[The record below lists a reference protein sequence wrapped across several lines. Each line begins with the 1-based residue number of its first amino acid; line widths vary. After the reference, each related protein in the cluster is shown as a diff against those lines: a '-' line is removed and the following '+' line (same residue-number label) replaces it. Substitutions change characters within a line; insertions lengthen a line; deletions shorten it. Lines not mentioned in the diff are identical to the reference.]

1 MNPDGQLVA
10 HSAGGDEDGRLFAEQ
25 SRDPGF
31 EGRDGRV
38 FADHVVADFGLG
50 HGGAHGER
58 GPGHGIAAKIDRA
71 GPTWVFIAGV
81 SGENGAEAI
90 ITGSRTP
97 DNGSEHGWQ
106 LTLKI
111 QRIDTRQPD
120 AAKAIEALRAKLAPS
135 GDVVSEAGRKK
146 TIEVFGE
153 PLSPTDV
160 VARICGDVR
169 KRGLAAVLE
178 YTAKLDG
185 VELTADTL
193 RVPASELA
201 AAHAAA
207 DRKFFQ
213 TVRRIRENILRF
225 QTAILHRD
233 VEVATPNGGYLRQ
246 RYLPLARVGI
256 CVPGGAA
263 AYPST
268 VLMTA
273 VPAQAA
279 GVREIAV
286 VAPPTKFGSY
296 NRELLAT
303 CHELGIP
310 EVYRMGGRRRWRRSR
325 MVWTDVAGGPLAK
338 VDKIVGPGNLF
349 VALAK
354 KLVFGDVGIDS
365 IAGPSEVIVIADD
378 TTPAAF
384 VAADL
389 IAQAE
394 HAPGSS
400 VLITWSRK
408 LIEAIATELDK
419 QLSKL
424 DRGDL
429 ARQSL
434 ESFGAL
440 ILVRDRDEA
449 AQLANT
455 LATEHLHLACEDA
468 EELLTKIRCAG
479 AVFVGPFSPVALGD
493 YVAGP
498 SHVLPTGATARFAS
512 GLSANDFLRSNSV
525 IHFTRE
531 GLNAVAEDVVR
542 MADVEG
548 LTAHAASVVVR
559 ASKPNL

>member
-1 MNPDGQLVA
+1 MP
-10 HSAGGDEDGRLFAEQ
+10 
-25 SRDPGF
+25 
-31 EGRDGRV
+31 
-38 FADHVVADFGLG
+38 
-50 HGGAHGER
+50 
-58 GPGHGIAAKIDRA
+58 
-71 GPTWVFIAGV
+71 
-81 SGENGAEAI
+81 
-90 ITGSRTP
+90 P
-97 DNGSEHGWQ
+97 DNGHCKKLEMA
-106 LTLKI
+106 LNLE
-111 QRIDTRQPD
+111 RIDTRRPGADQ
-120 AAKAIEALRAKLAPS
+120 AIEALRAKLAPS

-153 PLSPTDV
+153 PLSPAEV

-169 KRGLAAVLE
+169 KRGLDAVLD

-185 VELTADTL
+185 AKLSADTL
-193 RVPASELA
+193 RVPATDLA

-207 DRKFFQ
+207 APEFLA

-233 VEVATPNGGYLRQ
+233 VRIETPHGGYLRQ
-246 RYLPLARVGI
+246 RYLPLERVGI

-279 GVREIAV
+279 GVPEIAV

-303 CHELGIP
+303 CHELGIR
-310 EVYRMGGRRRWRRSR
+310 EVYRIGGAQA
-325 MVWTDVAGGPLAK
+325 VAALAYGLDGLANGSLKK
-338 VDKIVGPGNLF
+338 VDKIVGPGSLF

-378 TTPAAF
+378 STPAAF

-400 VLITWSRK
+400 VLVTWSEQLVEK
-408 LIEAIATELDK
+408 IAAELDA
-419 QLSKL
+419 QLAKL

-440 ILVRDRDEA
+440 ILVRDRAEA
-449 AQLANT
+449 ARLADT
-455 LATEHLHLACEDA
+455 LATEHLHLACDNA
-468 EELLTKIRCAG
+468 EELLATIRCAG
-479 AVFVGPFSPVALGD
+479 AVFVGPYSPVALGD
-493 YVAGP
+493 YIAGP
-498 SHVLPTGATARFAS
+498 SHVLPTGATARFGS

-525 IHFTRE
+525 IHFHRE
-531 GLNAVAEDVVR
+531 GLSAVADDVVR
-542 MADVEG
+542 IAEVEG
-548 LTAHAASVVVR
+548 LTAHAASVSQRV
-559 ASKPNL
+559 SSP

>member
-1 MNPDGQLVA
+1 
-10 HSAGGDEDGRLFAEQ
+10 
-25 SRDPGF
+25 
-31 EGRDGRV
+31 
-38 FADHVVADFGLG
+38 
-50 HGGAHGER
+50 
-58 GPGHGIAAKIDRA
+58 
-71 GPTWVFIAGV
+71 
-81 SGENGAEAI
+81 
-90 ITGSRTP
+90 
-97 DNGSEHGWQ
+97 
-106 LTLKI
+106 
-111 QRIDTRQPD
+111 
-120 AAKAIEALRAKLAPS
+120 
-135 GDVVSEAGRKK
+135 
-146 TIEVFGE
+146 
-153 PLSPTDV
+153 
-160 VARICGDVR
+160 
-169 KRGLAAVLE
+169 LE
-178 YTAKLDG
+178 
-185 VELTADTL
+185 
-193 RVPASELA
+193 
-201 AAHAAA
+201 
-207 DRKFFQ
+207 

-225 QTAILHRD
+225 QKAILHRD
-233 VEVATPNGGYLRQ
+233 VQLETPHGGYLRQ

-279 GVREIAV
+279 EVEQIAV

-303 CHELGIP
+303 CHELGIS
-310 EVYRMGGRRRWRRSR
+310 EVYRMGGAQA
-325 MVWTDVAGGPLAK
+325 VAALAYGLHGLPGGPLAK

-400 VLITWSRK
+400 VLITWSGK
-408 LIEAIATELDK
+408 LIDAVAAELDK
-419 QLSKL
+419 QLTKL

-440 ILVRDRDEA
+440 ILVRDQNEA
-449 AQLANT
+449 AQLADT
-455 LATEHLHLACEDA
+455 LATEHLHLACENA
-468 EELLTKIRCAG
+468 EELLEKIRCAG
-479 AVFVGPFSPVALGD
+479 AVFVGPYSPVALGD

-531 GLNAVAEDVVR
+531 GIDAVADDVVR

-548 LTAHAASVVVR
+548 LTAHAASVTRRV
-559 ASKPNL
+559 SSSNP